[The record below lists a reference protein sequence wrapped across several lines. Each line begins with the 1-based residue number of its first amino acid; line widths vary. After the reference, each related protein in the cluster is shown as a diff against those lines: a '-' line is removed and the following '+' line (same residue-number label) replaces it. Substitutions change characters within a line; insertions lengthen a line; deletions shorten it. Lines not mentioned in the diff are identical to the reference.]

1 MTAHQ
6 VRLLMMVIITLAVLG
21 SSLYIIISGKYDAD
35 NQKFASGFIGTII
48 VFWLRP
54 ENEKSGAR
62 KSVR

>member
-1 MTAHQ
+1 
-6 VRLLMMVIITLAVLG
+6 MMVIITLAVLG